1 MMANLSII
9 NKVLSFLIEN
19 SGVFRTLLI
28 TLYIILILTWTM
40 KSVLRTDVDAL
51 TRWFIKTTL
60 LLIPSKKYHFSSL
73 GKDTANETFIFKNLV
88 MNNSEEQK
96 YLGLL

>member
-9 NKVLSFLIEN
+9 NKLLSFLIEN

-28 TLYIILILTWTM
+28 TLYIILILTGIM

-51 TRWFIKTTL
+51 TRWFYKNYIAL
-60 LLIPSKKYHFSSL
+60 NSKQEISFLESWKGCS
-73 GKDTANETFIFKNLV
+73 K
-88 MNNSEEQK
+88 
-96 YLGLL
+96 

>member
-9 NKVLSFLIEN
+9 NKLLSFLIEN

-28 TLYIILILTWTM
+28 TLYIILILTWIM

-51 TRWFIKTTL
+51 TRWFYKNYIAL
-60 LLIPSKKYHFSSL
+60 NSKQEISFLESWKGYS
-73 GKDTANETFIFKNLV
+73 K
-88 MNNSEEQK
+88 
-96 YLGLL
+96 